1 MEDAVKGGVQT
12 GQEDRNRKML
22 TALTV
27 AAALA
32 LTTMTGFA
40 VNHGTDEQ
48 GHKRSLREAVAA
60 FVAAEMD

>member
-1 MEDAVKGGVQT
+1 
-12 GQEDRNRKML
+12 ML